1 MTGAV
6 VTPEQRRTILGAL
19 LLVLLLSALDQTIV
33 STAMPRIIE
42 QLKGLEFYA
51 WVTTSYM
58 LTSTVS
64 VPIYGKLSDLY
75 GRKPILVVGIVLFL
89 AGSALCG
96 LSGEF
101 GTRPVLGTGMTQL
114 IVFRGLQGL
123 GSGALFM
130 SAFVTIADL
139 YPPMER
145 GKAMGVFG
153 AAFGLASI
161 VGPAIGGF
169 FTDHGTFTLLGHVV
183 AGWRWVFY
191 VNLPLGLVALGVVTA
206 KMPKLHHGATGKI
219 DFPGAALVI
228 LTFVPLLLA
237 LSFGGTK
244 YAWQSSE
251 IRQLF
256 AISAVAF
263 IAFIVVE
270 LRTEHP
276 IVPLSLFRNR
286 VVSACASSGFLVG
299 MIFFSVVM
307 FMPLYLQVV
316 LGVSATR
323 SGLAMLPLITGLIIG
338 SIGSGR
344 MVARNGLYK
353 PFILGGIALLG
364 LGLFLLTQVG
374 PETTVLGIDWR
385 LALIGLGLG
394 PTQSLFNMAVQNAV
408 SNRETGVATSTM
420 QFCRQI
426 GSTVG
431 VAVFGT
437 LLTQH
442 LTTELHERVPP
453 VPGEQV
459 IEKIDL
465 GAAQSMAMNAKL
477 LSQRVEGAMDRRYA
491 DIESAYRGDTGAV
504 SRLLS
509 APDLAPDVRTDL
521 EGAGLQ
527 PAIREQ
533 LEALANAVEQGLMH
547 GESGRSALIADA
559 RLPSGLRAE
568 IAEVPTRA
576 LQNPEAMKG
585 VVAGYREVI
594 LGQESDLVAA
604 AEAQRLAAIRVSLT
618 EEGQRLA
625 ARIDQG
631 TREAFANSIVNTF
644 VVGIFIVLGA
654 LLLAGLIPE
663 LPLKTRSS
671 ASRAPVEG

>member
-6 VTPEQRRTILGAL
+6 VPPEQRRTILGAL

-51 WVTTSYM
+51 WVTTAYM

-75 GRKPILVVGIVLFL
+75 GRKPILVFGIVLFL
-89 AGSALCG
+89 VGSALCG

-101 GTRPVLGTGMTQL
+101 GTLPVLGTGMTQL
-114 IVFRGLQGL
+114 IVFRSLQGL

-139 YPPMER
+139 YPPLER

-191 VNLPLGLVALGVVTA
+191 VNLPLGLLALGVVIA
-206 KMPKLHHGATGKI
+206 KMPTLHHGATGRI

-237 LSFGGTK
+237 LSFGGSK
-244 YAWQSSE
+244 YAWDAAE
-251 IRQLF
+251 IRRLF
-256 AISAVAF
+256 AISVVAF
-263 IAFIVVE
+263 IAFIIVE
-270 LRTEHP
+270 LRTAHP

-286 VVSACASSGFLVG
+286 VVSACASSGFLIG

-316 LGVSATR
+316 LGVSATS
-323 SGLAMLPLITGLIIG
+323 SGLAMLPLMTGLIVG

-344 MVARNGLYK
+344 LVARIGRYK
-353 PFILGGIALLG
+353 PFIIGGIALLG
-364 LGLFLLTQVG
+364 VGMLLLTQVG
-374 PETTVLGIDWR
+374 PETSMFGIGWR

-408 SNRETGVATSTM
+408 SKQETGVATSTM

-442 LTTELHERVPP
+442 LTTELHARVPP

-465 GAAQSMAMNAKL
+465 GVAQSMAMNAGL
-477 LSQRVEGAMDRRYA
+477 LSERVDGAMERRYA
-491 DIESAYRGDTGAV
+491 DIEAAYRGDPGVAG
-504 SRLLS
+504 RLL
-509 APDLAPDVRTDL
+509 AETDL
-521 EGAGLQ
+521 PAEVRADLEQGGLQ
-527 PAIREQ
+527 PAIRRQ
-533 LEALANAVEQGLMH
+533 LEALADKIEQGLLH
-547 GESGRSALIADA
+547 GEAGRSALLAD
-559 RLPSGLRAE
+559 PGVPEGLRAE
-568 IAEVPTRA
+568 LAEVPTRA
-576 LQNPEAMKG
+576 LQNPDAMKG
-585 VVAGYREVI
+585 VVARYRETI
-594 LGQESDLVAA
+594 LGQEAGLAA
-604 AEAQRLAAIRVSLT
+604 AAQAQRLAAVRASLA
-618 EEGQRLA
+618 EQGRDLA
-625 ARIDQG
+625 ARIDAG
-631 TREAFANSIVNTF
+631 TRAAFSTSIVNTF
-644 VVGIFIVLGA
+644 VVGLFIVLGA

-663 LPLKTRSS
+663 LPLKTRAS
-671 ASRAPVEG
+671 ASPAPAEG

>member
-51 WVTTSYM
+51 WVTTAYM

-89 AGSALCG
+89 VGSALCG

-101 GTRPVLGTGMTQL
+101 GTLPVLGSGMTQL
-114 IVFRGLQGL
+114 IFFRGLQGL

-191 VNLPLGLVALGVVTA
+191 VNLPLGLVALGVVVA
-206 KMPKLHHGATGKI
+206 KMPTLHHGATGKI

-237 LSFGGTK
+237 LSFGGSK
-244 YAWQSSE
+244 YAWQSNE

-256 AISAVAF
+256 ALSAVAF
-263 IAFIVVE
+263 VAFIVVE
-270 LRTEHP
+270 LRTANP

-286 VVSACASSGFLVG
+286 VVSACASSGFLIG

-307 FMPLYLQVV
+307 FMPLYMQVV

-323 SGLAMLPLITGLIIG
+323 SGLAMLPLMTGLIVG

-344 MVARNGLYK
+344 LVARIGRYK
-353 PFILGGIALLG
+353 PFILGGITLLCV
-364 LGLFLLTQVG
+364 GLFMLTRVG
-374 PETTVLGIDWR
+374 PDTTVLGIDWR
-385 LALIGLGLG
+385 LGMIGLGLG

-408 SNRETGVATSTM
+408 SRQETGVATSTM

-442 LTTELHERVPP
+442 LTTELHARVPL

-465 GAAQSMAMNAKL
+465 GAAQSMAMNASL

-491 DIESAYRGDTGAV
+491 DIESAYRGDTSAA

-509 APDLAPDVRTDL
+509 SSDLAPDVRTDL
-521 EGAGLQ
+521 EHGGLQ
-527 PAIREQ
+527 PAIRQQ
-533 LEALANAVEQGLMH
+533 LETMATTVEEGLLH
-547 GESGRSALIADA
+547 GEAGRNALLEDA
-559 RLPSGLRAE
+559 RLPPGLRAE
-568 IAEVPTRA
+568 IADIPTRA

-585 VVAGYREVI
+585 VVVGYRQAI
-594 LGQESDLVAA
+594 LGQESELVAA
-604 AEAQRLAAIRVSLT
+604 AQAQRLAAIRAALT
-618 EEGQRLA
+618 ADGKALA
-625 ARIDQG
+625 VRIDKG
-631 TREAFANSIVNTF
+631 TRDAFADSIVTTF
-644 VVGIFIVLGA
+644 VAGLFIVLGA
-654 LLLAGLIPE
+654 LLLASFIPE
-663 LPLKTRSS
+663 LPLKARST
-671 ASRAPVEG
+671 ASPAPAEG

>member
-51 WVTTSYM
+51 WVTTAYM

-75 GRKPILVVGIVLFL
+75 GRKPILVFGIVLFL
-89 AGSALCG
+89 VGSVLCG

-101 GTRPVLGTGMTQL
+101 GTLPVLGTGMTQL

-139 YPPMER
+139 YSPLER

-191 VNLPLGLVALGVVTA
+191 VNLPLGLIALGVVMA
-206 KMPKLHHGATGKI
+206 KMPTLHHGATGRI

-237 LSFGGTK
+237 LSFGGSK
-244 YAWQSSE
+244 YAWDSAE

-256 AISAVAF
+256 AISVIAFVAF
-263 IAFIVVE
+263 IIVE
-270 LRTEHP
+270 LRTANP

-286 VVSACASSGFLVG
+286 VVSACASSGFLIG

-307 FMPLYLQVV
+307 FMPLYMQVV
-316 LGVSATR
+316 LGVSATS
-323 SGLAMLPLITGLIIG
+323 SGLAMLPLMIGLIVG

-344 MVARNGLYK
+344 LVARIGRYK
-353 PFILGGIALLG
+353 PFIIGGIALLG
-364 LGLFLLTQVG
+364 VGMFLLTQVG
-374 PETTVLGIDWR
+374 PETSLFGIDWR

-408 SNRETGVATSTM
+408 SKQETGVATSTM

-442 LTTELHERVPP
+442 LTTELHARVPP

-465 GAAQSMAMNAKL
+465 GVAQSMAMNAGL
-477 LSQRVEGAMDRRYA
+477 LSQRVDSAMERRYA
-491 DIESAYRGDTGAV
+491 DIEVAYRGDSGAA
-504 SRLLS
+504 SRLL
-509 APDLAPDVRTDL
+509 AEADLPPDIRRDL
-521 EGAGLQ
+521 EQGGLQ
-527 PAIREQ
+527 PAIRGQ
-533 LEALANAVEQGLMH
+533 LDTLARKVEQGLLH
-547 GESGRSALIADA
+547 GEAGRSALLAD
-559 RLPSGLRAE
+559 PGVPPGLRAE
-568 IAEVPTRA
+568 LAEVPTRA
-576 LQNPEAMKG
+576 LQNPDAMKG
-585 VVAGYREVI
+585 VVARYREAI
-594 LGQESDLVAA
+594 LAQEAELVAA
-604 AEAQRLAAIRVSLT
+604 AQAQRLAAVREALT
-618 EEGQRLA
+618 EQGRDLA

-631 TREAFANSIVNTF
+631 TRAAFSTSIINTF
-644 VVGIFIVLGA
+644 VIGLFIVLGA

-663 LPLKTRSS
+663 LPLKTRTS
-671 ASRAPVEG
+671 ASPAPAEG

>member
-1 MTGAV
+1 
-6 VTPEQRRTILGAL
+6 
-19 LLVLLLSALDQTIV
+19 
-33 STAMPRIIE
+33 
-42 QLKGLEFYA
+42 
-51 WVTTSYM
+51 
-58 LTSTVS
+58 
-64 VPIYGKLSDLY
+64 
-75 GRKPILVVGIVLFL
+75 
-89 AGSALCG
+89 
-96 LSGEF
+96 
-101 GTRPVLGTGMTQL
+101 MTQL
-114 IVFRGLQGL
+114 IFFRGLQGL

-139 YPPMER
+139 YPPLER

-169 FTDHGTFTLLGHVV
+169 FTDHGTVTLLGHVV

-191 VNLPLGLVALGVVTA
+191 VNLPLGLIALGVVVA
-206 KMPKLHHGATGKI
+206 RMPTLHHGATGKI

-237 LSFGGTK
+237 LSFGGSK
-244 YAWQSSE
+244 YAWQSAE
-251 IRQLF
+251 IRELF
-256 AISAVAF
+256 ALSAVAF
-263 IAFIVVE
+263 VAFIAVE

-286 VVSACASSGFLVG
+286 VVSACASSGFLIG

-323 SGLAMLPLITGLIIG
+323 SGLAMLPLMTGLIVG

-344 MVARNGLYK
+344 LVARIGRYK
-353 PFILGGIALLG
+353 PFILGGIALLCV
-364 LGLFLLTQVG
+364 GLFLLTRIG
-374 PETTVLGIDWR
+374 PDTTVLGIDWR
-385 LALIGLGLG
+385 LGMIGLGLG

-408 SNRETGVATSTM
+408 SRQQTGVATSTM

-442 LTTELHERVPP
+442 LTTELHARVPP

-465 GAAQSMAMNAKL
+465 GAAQSMAMNASL
-477 LSQRVEGAMDRRYA
+477 LSHRVEGAMDRRYA

-509 APDLAPDVRTDL
+509 SPDLGQDVRADL
-521 EGAGLQ
+521 ERGGLQ

-533 LEALANAVEQGLMH
+533 LEMLATTVEQGLMN
-547 GESGRSALIADA
+547 GEAGRNALLADG
-559 RLPSGLRAE
+559 RLPPGLRSE
-568 IAEVPTRA
+568 LAEVPTRA

-585 VVAGYREVI
+585 LVTGYRQAI

-604 AEAQRLAAIRVSLT
+604 AQAQRLAAIRASLT
-618 EEGQRLA
+618 EQGEDLA
-625 ARIDQG
+625 ARIDKG
-631 TREAFANSIVNTF
+631 TREAFATSIVTTF
-644 VVGIFIVLGA
+644 VVGLFIVLGA
-654 LLLAGLIPE
+654 LLLATLIPE
-663 LPLKTRSS
+663 LPLKARSS
-671 ASRAPVEG
+671 VSPAAAES

>member
-51 WVTTSYM
+51 WVTTAYM

-75 GRKPILVVGIVLFL
+75 GRKPILVFGIVLFL
-89 AGSALCG
+89 VGSALCG

-101 GTRPVLGTGMTQL
+101 GTLPVLGTGMTQL
-114 IVFRGLQGL
+114 IVFRSLQGL

-139 YPPMER
+139 YPPLER

-169 FTDHGTFTLLGHVV
+169 FTDHGTFTLFGHVV

-191 VNLPLGLVALGVVTA
+191 VNLPLGLIALGVVISR
-206 KMPKLHHGATGKI
+206 MPTLHHGATGRI

-237 LSFGGTK
+237 LSFGGSK
-244 YAWQSSE
+244 YAWDSAE

-256 AISAVAF
+256 AISVIAF
-263 IAFIVVE
+263 VAFIVVE
-270 LRTEHP
+270 LRSANP

-286 VVSACASSGFLVG
+286 VVSACASSGFLIG

-316 LGVSATR
+316 LGVSATS
-323 SGLAMLPLITGLIIG
+323 SGLAMLPLMTGLIVG

-344 MVARNGLYK
+344 LVARIGRYK
-353 PFILGGIALLG
+353 PFIIGGIALLG
-364 LGLFLLTQVG
+364 LGMFLLTQVG
-374 PETTVLGIDWR
+374 PETSVFGIDWR

-408 SNRETGVATSTM
+408 SKQETGVATSTM

-442 LTTELHERVPP
+442 LTTELHARVPTL
-453 VPGEQV
+453 PGEQV
-459 IEKIDL
+459 VEKIDL
-465 GAAQSMAMNAKL
+465 GVAQSMAMNAGL
-477 LSQRVEGAMDRRYA
+477 LSQRVDGAMERRYA
-491 DIESAYRGDTGAV
+491 DIEAAYRGDPGAA
-504 SRLLS
+504 SRLLAEADLS
-509 APDLAPDVRTDL
+509 PDIRADL
-521 EGAGLQ
+521 EQGGLQ
-527 PAIREQ
+527 PAIRRQ
-533 LEALANAVEQGLMH
+533 LDTLAGRIEQGLLH
-547 GESGRSALIADA
+547 GEAGRNALLADPGVPA
-559 RLPSGLRAE
+559 GLRAE
-568 IAEVPTRA
+568 LADVPTRA
-576 LQNPEAMKG
+576 LQNPDAG
-585 VVAGYREVI
+585 SRTVAISR
-594 LGQESDLVAA
+594 
-604 AEAQRLAAIRVSLT
+604 
-618 EEGQRLA
+618 
-625 ARIDQG
+625 
-631 TREAFANSIVNTF
+631 
-644 VVGIFIVLGA
+644 
-654 LLLAGLIPE
+654 
-663 LPLKTRSS
+663 RSS
-671 ASRAPVEG
+671 